1 MRSLAGVT
9 VAAAIGFGLLAHP
22 ACAQDK
28 KGRGDQTKI
37 TAIDI
42 AEAGTA
48 VVTAYDAVRLLRPR
62 WLAPPMG
69 KQMSS
74 NVFGPGGG
82 NTEVR
87 VYIDDVR
94 QPDLEVSLERV
105 KANEIKEMKYL
116 DQNRGVQEYGQGHE
130 AGVIVVTTIRKGK

>member
-1 MRSLAGVT
+1 MRLPIVRFALA
-9 VAAAIGFGLLAHP
+9 ALALVFTALP
-22 ACAQDK
+22 ARSQDR
-28 KGRGDQTKI
+28 KGRGDQNKI

-48 VVTAYDAVRLLRPR
+48 VVTAYDVVRFLRPR

-82 NTEVR
+82 NTQVR
-87 VYIDDVR
+87 VYIDDIR
-94 QPDLEVSLERV
+94 QPDLEVSLGRV
-105 KANEIKEMKYL
+105 KANEVVEMRYL

-130 AGVIVVTTIRKGK
+130 AGVIVVKTIRKGE

>member
-1 MRSLAGVT
+1 MRTLVHALLLAALGVGL
-9 VAAAIGFGLLAHP
+9 VAAPAH
-22 ACAQDK
+22 AQDK
-28 KGRGDQTKI
+28 KGRGDQNTI

-42 AEAGTA
+42 AEAGAA

-82 NTEVR
+82 NAQVR
-87 VYIDDVR
+87 VYVDDIR
-94 QPDLEVSLERV
+94 QPDLETSLERV
-105 KANEIKEMKYL
+105 KAKDVVEMKYL

-130 AGVIVVTTIRKGK
+130 AGVIVIRTVRKGI